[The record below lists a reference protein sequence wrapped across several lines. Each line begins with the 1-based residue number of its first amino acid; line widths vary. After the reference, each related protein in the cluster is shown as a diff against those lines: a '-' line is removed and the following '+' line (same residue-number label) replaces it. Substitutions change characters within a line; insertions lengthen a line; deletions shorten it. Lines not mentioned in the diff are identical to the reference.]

1 MLNDKLLIEE
11 LKKKSKPN
19 KVQGIERF
27 FKTGKG
33 QYGEGDKFLG
43 VTVPDVSK
51 LAKGNL
57 DVGFDII
64 QKLIVSQWHEVRL
77 LALKILVYKYQSRK
91 ATPQLKK
98 EIFNFYI
105 KNLDSINNWD
115 LVDTSAPHIVGDHL
129 LNKDKKLL
137 YRYAKSKNLWL
148 RRIAIISTFTFIRN
162 GELDDTFRIS
172 DILLHDKHDL
182 MHKAVGWMLRE
193 AGKKDIEKLKKYLVT
208 NISII
213 PRTALRYA
221 IEKFTEGLRKEF
233 FVKKIRTKSLFANFP
248 ANCADITFAEFP
260 IFVE

>member
-1 MLNDKLLIEE
+1 MINNTDTIVSL

-51 LAKGNL
+51 IAKENI
-57 DVGFDII
+57 DADFDII
-64 QKLIVSQWHEVRL
+64 QKLIVSEWHEVRL

-91 ATPQLKK
+91 ATAHLKK

-105 KNLDSINNWD
+105 KNLEYVNNWD
-115 LVDTSAPHIVGDHL
+115 LVDTSSPNIIGHYL
-129 LNKDKKLL
+129 LDKDRKLL

-162 GELDDTFRIS
+162 GELDDTFKIS

-208 NISII
+208 NIFII

-221 IEKFTEGLRKEF
+221 IEKFSESLRKEYL
-233 FVKKIRTKSLFANFP
+233 KIG
-248 ANCADITFAEFP
+248 
-260 IFVE
+260 

>member
-1 MLNDKLLIEE
+1 MSNITELIIDS

-51 LAKGNL
+51 IAKANL
-57 DVGFDII
+57 DIGFDTI
-64 QKLIVSQWHEVRL
+64 QKLIKNEWHEVRL

-91 ATPQLKK
+91 STLQLKK
-98 EIFNFYI
+98 EIFNFYM
-105 KNLDSINNWD
+105 KNLEYINNWD
-115 LVDTSAPHIVGDHL
+115 LVDTSAPQIVGNYLSD
-129 LNKDKKLL
+129 KDRKML
-137 YRYAKSKNLWL
+137 YVYAKSKNLWL

-162 GELDDTFRIS
+162 GELDDTFKIS
-172 DILLHDKHDL
+172 DILLQDKHDL

-193 AGKKDIEKLKKYLVT
+193 AGKKDVERLKKYLKA
-208 NISII
+208 NIAII

-221 IEKFTEGLRKEF
+221 IEKFPESLRKEYL
-233 FVKKIRTKSLFANFP
+233 KMG
-248 ANCADITFAEFP
+248 
-260 IFVE
+260 